1 MLGIALILFVIF
13 IFAIAEV
20 FISPGQRHFQFG
32 FVVNLLIDTA
42 TQFGH
47 IHRLDFHSQP
57 GFKEVVINNG
67 TGDTHRNAAQRQIA
81 FTFHAG
87 DGQTG
92 AGKAQQ
98 FFFNIGRN
106 RCVIGIL
113 NVMTVNGECRDAF
126 LAVSCQSR
134 CQVNSAGT
142 FSAVKAPNG
151 FRAGWIHVDGFTAIA
166 PARRY
171 RNGEAYILTAE
182 FFFASS
188 GFSHTRDTGIGNDT
202 LDGSSA
208 GMAQFLGQQCGRSFR
223 HIHCLFFKRLTN
235 THATTVNNR
244 ADTNFR

>member
-1 MLGIALILFVIF
+1 MCHRHP
-13 IFAIAEV
+13 ERHDRKWRM
-20 FISPGQRHFQFG
+20 PGCLSG
-32 FVVNLLIDTA
+32 CELPEPL
-42 TQFGH
+42 
-47 IHRLDFHSQP
+47 P
-57 GFKEVVINNG
+57 
-67 TGDTHRNAAQRQIA
+67 
-81 FTFHAG
+81 
-87 DGQTG
+87 
-92 AGKAQQ
+92 
-98 FFFNIGRN
+98 
-106 RCVIGIL
+106 
-113 NVMTVNGECRDAF
+113 
-126 LAVSCQSR
+126 VS
-134 CQVNSAGT
+134 SAGT
-142 FSAVKAPNG
+142 FGAVKAPNG